1 MTQGSVRWSL
11 AVFFLEMVNVTRW
24 DIDCTPTFGFL
35 KVSRGETIGVEE
47 SLKFKNYHDFEKT
60 FKQYKKNQLNAG
72 KLISA
77 NHIFFFFFFFKWKR
91 AKAGRWAPVTLFFVV
106 VVTFHCFLRKEK
118 YYLIIHLP

>member
-60 FKQYKKNQLNAG
+60 FKQY
-72 KLISA
+72 
-77 NHIFFFFFFFKWKR
+77 
-91 AKAGRWAPVTLFFVV
+91 
-106 VVTFHCFLRKEK
+106 
-118 YYLIIHLP
+118 

>member
-11 AVFFLEMVNVTRW
+11 AEFFFFEMVNVTRW

-77 NHIFFFFFFFKWKR
+77 NHIFFFFFFLSGSVRKLSGGHLLLCFLSLS
-91 AKAGRWAPVTLFFVV
+91 LFFIV
-106 VVTFHCFLRKEK
+106 F
-118 YYLIIHLP
+118 